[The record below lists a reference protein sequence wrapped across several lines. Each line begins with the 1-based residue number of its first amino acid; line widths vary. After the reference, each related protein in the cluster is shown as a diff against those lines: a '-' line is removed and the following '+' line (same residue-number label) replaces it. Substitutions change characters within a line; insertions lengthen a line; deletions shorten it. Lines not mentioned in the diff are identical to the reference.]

1 MYIQYVE
8 FLPITHY
15 CLLLTFACSSDYTL
29 VNYNPRRKDGFGLTD
44 GEMLERLW
52 SYLRPFGKMTKEMRP
67 SHRTDVLTD
76 ALLHYGKQTLRKMGM
91 YSLYYFMQ
99 LYGEQTYNIS

>member
-1 MYIQYVE
+1 
-8 FLPITHY
+8 
-15 CLLLTFACSSDYTL
+15 
-29 VNYNPRRKDGFGLTD
+29 
-44 GEMLERLW
+44 
-52 SYLRPFGKMTKEMRP
+52 MTKEMRP